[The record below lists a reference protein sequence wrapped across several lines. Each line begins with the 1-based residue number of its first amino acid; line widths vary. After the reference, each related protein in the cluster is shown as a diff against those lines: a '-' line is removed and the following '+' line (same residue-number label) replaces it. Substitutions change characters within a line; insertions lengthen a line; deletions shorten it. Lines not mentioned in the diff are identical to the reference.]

1 MKKQTLAILA
11 CATSALFAQQA
22 KPAEMP
28 SIDPKLTCQQS
39 FDEIYKNSAP
49 WRDAA
54 ADRISALVAT
64 RIYALNKVPEDKR
77 SGQQYE
83 TELKLCHYAVK
94 LFQMQLET
102 VALTQKY
109 INAQNEIVQVK
120 DSLINSLN
128 ATLGNERARLESQI
142 IDSKRALAE
151 KDYLLNKQKE
161 EADKKLEA
169 LRSKTISV
177 YKDARGTILSMSDI
191 LFEFGKAELKQELK
205 ENLAEIAGILKN
217 LLTTSTVVIEGHT
230 DNVGKADANKKLSE
244 QRANEVLKYLVGRGV
259 AKNRLKAVGYGAVK
273 PVADNNT
280 EEGKA
285 KNRRVELIIK
295 EK

>member
-1 MKKQTLAILA
+1 MKKALVILA
-11 CATSALFAQQA
+11 FTASALFAQ
-22 KPAEMP
+22 KVEEMP

-39 FDEIYKNSAP
+39 FDEVYKNSGP

-64 RIYALNKVPEDKR
+64 RIYALNKIPEKER
-77 SGQQYE
+77 TGPQYE
-83 TELKLCHYAVK
+83 TELKLCHYSVK
-94 LFQMQLET
+94 LFQMQLER
-102 VALTQKY
+102 VAMTQKY
-109 INAQNEIVQVK
+109 IDAQKEIIQVK

-128 ATLGNERARLESQI
+128 ATFGNERARLESQI

-151 KDYLLNKQKE
+151 KDYLLTKQKE
-161 EADKKLEA
+161 EAEKKLDA

-191 LFEFGKAELKQELK
+191 LFEFGKADLKQELK

-217 LLTTSTVVIEGHT
+217 LLTESTVIVEGYT

-244 QRANEVLKYLVGRGV
+244 QRAKAVVEYLVGRGV
-259 AKNRLKAVGYGAVK
+259 DKKRLKSVGYGATK
-273 PVADNNT
+273 FVADNST
-280 EEGKA
+280 DEGKA
-285 KNRRVELIIK
+285 KNRRVELVIK
-295 EK
+295 DK

>member
-1 MKKQTLAILA
+1 MKKALVILA
-11 CATSALFAQQA
+11 CTASLLFAQ
-22 KPAEMP
+22 KVEEMP

-39 FDEIYKNSAP
+39 FDEVYKDSGP

-64 RIYALNKVPEDKR
+64 RIYTLNKTPENER
-77 SGQQYE
+77 SGHIYE

-94 LFQMQLET
+94 LFQMQLER
-102 VALTQKY
+102 VAMTQKY
-109 INAQNEIVQVK
+109 INAQKEIIQVK

-128 ATLGNERARLESQI
+128 AAIGNERARLESQI

-161 EADKKLEA
+161 EAEKKLDA

-259 AKNRLKAVGYGAVK
+259 AKNRLKSVGYGATK
-273 PVADNNT
+273 PVADNAT
-280 EEGKA
+280 DEGKA
-285 KNRRVELIIK
+285 KNRRVELVIK